1 MRVEG
6 GESQASAEGSVD
18 GISFGL
24 GLMTEEIWEVDRLN
38 LLKHCSGVASEVF
51 PQGGIYFG
59 VGSVIRLVLR
69 PLSSVRVN
77 KDVNIDLSGILRCHT
92 YSQKPNNHEPIHRPP
107 IYFSQTVRLVAAAGG
122 SCKPQTSKCTDG
134 QCAASEAN
142 RSYIAGNDF
151 IIYCDQVPDVAVD
164 YQTHSAC
171 FRALD
176 SAPGKWKGV
185 IFFRPDVSVVLLHRM
200 RFMGI
205 NRPTTLS
212 ALELPPRDTSN
223 GIGPLDDCTSG
234 ISTIFNR
241 FTLYYLPGSTVAL

>member
-1 MRVEG
+1 MLE
-6 GESQASAEGSVD
+6 
-18 GISFGL
+18 
-24 GLMTEEIWEVDRLN
+24 
-38 LLKHCSGVASEVF
+38 F

-176 SAPGKWKGV
+176 SAPGKWKDLDNRIAHVVSYISKENVLLATSSCEKEYFLSTDSGDSWV
-185 IFFRPDVSVVLLHRM
+185 SIDRPHFLHWNSHPETRPMVSVPWTIVPPGFQPSSTGSRC
-200 RFMGI
+200 
-205 NRPTTLS
+205 TTYQVRQWHCKFFL
-212 ALELPPRDTSN
+212 
-223 GIGPLDDCTSG
+223 
-234 ISTIFNR
+234 
-241 FTLYYLPGSTVAL
+241 